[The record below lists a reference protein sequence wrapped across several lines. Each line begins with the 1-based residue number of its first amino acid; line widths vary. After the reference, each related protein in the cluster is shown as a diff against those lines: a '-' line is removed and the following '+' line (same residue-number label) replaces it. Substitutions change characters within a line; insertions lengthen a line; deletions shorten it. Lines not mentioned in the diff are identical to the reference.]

1 MSGEITAANVAEFLG
16 QGMLDVLVDLFK
28 SDPTLYGLLGELL
41 ASPEMGVRLG
51 ASALVEELAESDPDR
66 RPLAAAAL
74 APLLGGDDP
83 VRRGD
88 AAWLLGFVGGAG
100 ELAALETLAVQDP
113 NADVREAA
121 AEAVEKTKGRQAPS
135 RSD

>member
-1 MSGEITAANVAEFLG
+1 MSGGITAARVAEFLG
-16 QGMLDVLVDLFK
+16 KGLLDVLVDLFK
-28 SDPTLYGLLGELL
+28 TEPGLYGLLGELL

-51 ASALVEELAESDPDR
+51 TSALVEELAVTDPSR

-74 APLLGGDDP
+74 APLLAADDP
-83 VRRGD
+83 VQRGD

-100 ELAALETLAVQDP
+100 ELPALETLAEKDP

-121 AEAVEKTKGRQAPS
+121 AEAAGKIREGGS
-135 RSD
+135 RP

>member
-1 MSGEITAANVAEFLG
+1 MSPGITAANVVEFLG

-28 SDPTLYGLLGELL
+28 SDPALYGLLGELL

-51 ASALVEELAESDPDR
+51 ASALVEELAVIDPAR

-88 AAWLLGFVGGAG
+88 AAYLLGFVGAAA
-100 ELAALETLAVQDP
+100 EATTLESLAENDP

-121 AEAVEKTKGRQAPS
+121 AEAAGKIRGGIPDQ
-135 RSD
+135 